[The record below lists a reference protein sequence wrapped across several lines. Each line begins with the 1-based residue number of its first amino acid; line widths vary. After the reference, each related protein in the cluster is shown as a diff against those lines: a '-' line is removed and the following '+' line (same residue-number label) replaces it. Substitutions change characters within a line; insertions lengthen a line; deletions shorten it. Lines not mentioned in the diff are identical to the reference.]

1 METRINVKL
10 EFNSLVIGLN
20 EIEVLDKLLNKV
32 GPLVDRLT
40 RELENEE
47 QKIKLYKLKG
57 TYSDNKFRL
66 AMLIRGV
73 SLNEIYK
80 LKALPI
86 SDNVTI
92 VGPIPFIEKTEEQHR
107 QAQYYNDLLL
117 SREQTLEDIKQALKR
132 LEYVN
137 PNDLKFSGVTVLEW
151 LDMNYIAKKTSAIL
165 KLG

>member
-92 VGPIPFIEKTEEQHR
+92 VGPIWVIER
-107 QAQYYNDLLL
+107 L
-117 SREQTLEDIKQALKR
+117 S
-132 LEYVN
+132 
-137 PNDLKFSGVTVLEW
+137 
-151 LDMNYIAKKTSAIL
+151 
-165 KLG
+165 

>member
-1 METRINVKL
+1 
-10 EFNSLVIGLN
+10 
-20 EIEVLDKLLNKV
+20 
-32 GPLVDRLT
+32 
-40 RELENEE
+40 
-47 QKIKLYKLKG
+47 
-57 TYSDNKFRL
+57 
-66 AMLIRGV
+66 MLIRV

-92 VGPIPFIEKTEEQHR
+92 VGPITFIEKIEEQHR

-117 SREQTLEDIKQALKR
+117 SREQTLDDIKQALKR

>member
-10 EFNSLVIGLN
+10 EFNRLVVDIN
-20 EIEVLDKLLNKV
+20 ELEFLDKSLNKV

-92 VGPIPFIEKTEEQHR
+92 VGPITFIEKTEEQHR

-117 SREQTLEDIKQALKR
+117 SREQTLDDIKQALKR

-137 PNDLKFSGVTVLEW
+137 PNDLKFSSVTVPEW
-151 LDMNYIAKKTSAIL
+151 IDINEFAKKARAL
-165 KLG
+165 VAEY

>member
-1 METRINVKL
+1 M
-10 EFNSLVIGLN
+10 
-20 EIEVLDKLLNKV
+20 
-32 GPLVDRLT
+32 VDRLT

-117 SREQTLEDIKQALKR
+117 SREQTLDDIKQALK
-132 LEYVN
+132 
-137 PNDLKFSGVTVLEW
+137 F
-151 LDMNYIAKKTSAIL
+151 
-165 KLG
+165 

>member
-92 VGPIPFIEKTEEQHR
+92 VGPI
-107 QAQYYNDLLL
+107 
-117 SREQTLEDIKQALKR
+117 
-132 LEYVN
+132 
-137 PNDLKFSGVTVLEW
+137 
-151 LDMNYIAKKTSAIL
+151 
-165 KLG
+165 

>member
-92 VGPIPFIEKTEEQHR
+92 VGPIT
-107 QAQYYNDLLL
+107 
-117 SREQTLEDIKQALKR
+117 
-132 LEYVN
+132 
-137 PNDLKFSGVTVLEW
+137 
-151 LDMNYIAKKTSAIL
+151 
-165 KLG
+165 

>member
-92 VGPIPFIEKTEEQHR
+92 VGPITFIKKTEEQHR

-117 SREQTLEDIKQALKR
+117 SREQTLDDIKQALKR

-151 LDMNYIAKKTSAIL
+151 LDMNYIAKKISAIL
-165 KLG
+165 LG

>member
-40 RELENEE
+40 RELDNEE
-47 QKIKLYKLKG
+47 KTTRIFKLKG
-57 TYSDNKFRL
+57 AYSDKEL
-66 AMLIRGV
+66 KAMMILRGV
-73 SLNEIYK
+73 NPSQIKE

-92 VGPIPFIEKTEEQHR
+92 VGPITFIEKTEEQHR

-117 SREQTLEDIKQALKR
+117 SREQTLDDIKQALKR

-137 PNDLKFSGVTVLEW
+137 PNDLKFSSVTVPEW
-151 LDMNYIAKKTSAIL
+151 IDINEFAKKARAL
-165 KLG
+165 VAEY

>member
-1 METRINVKL
+1 MIHTNNIGITNVIALQDSQISDLLKL
-10 EFNSLVIGLN
+10 DELA
-20 EIEVLDKLLNKV
+20 KKKQ
-32 GPLVDRLT
+32 
-40 RELENEE
+40 ELENEE
-47 QKIKLYKLKG
+47 QRIKLYKLKG
-57 TYSDNKFRL
+57 TYSDSKFRL

-92 VGPIPFIEKTEEQHR
+92 VGPITFIEKTEEQHR

-117 SREQTLEDIKQALKR
+117 SREQTLDDIKQALKR

-151 LDMNYIAKKTSAIL
+151 LDMNYIAKKISAIL

>member
-10 EFNSLVIGLN
+10 EFNRLVVDIN
-20 EIEVLDKLLNKV
+20 ELEFLDKSLNRV

-92 VGPIPFIEKTEEQHR
+92 VGPITFIEKTEEQHR

-117 SREQTLEDIKQALKR
+117 CREQTLEDIKQALKR

>member
-47 QKIKLYKLKG
+47 QRIKLYKLKG
-57 TYSDNKFRL
+57 TYSDSKFRL

-92 VGPIPFIEKTEEQHR
+92 VGPITFIEKTEEQH
-107 QAQYYNDLLL
+107 QKAQYYNDLLL
-117 SREQTLEDIKQALKR
+117 SREQTLDDIKQALKR

-151 LDMNYIAKKTSAIL
+151 LDMNYIAKKISAIL